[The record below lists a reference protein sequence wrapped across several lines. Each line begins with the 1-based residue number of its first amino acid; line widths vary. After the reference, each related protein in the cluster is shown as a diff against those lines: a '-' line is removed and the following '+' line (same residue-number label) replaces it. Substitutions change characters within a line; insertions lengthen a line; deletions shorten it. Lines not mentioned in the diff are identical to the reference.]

1 MKHHPRQWVTSTLLM
16 FASLTCLRP
25 ASLAMSV
32 EWTEI
37 HFDIY
42 ISALSTAEEEREEEE
57 EEVYM
62 ASGNEKQN
70 FFAS

>member
-1 MKHHPRQWVTSTLLM
+1 MKHHPRQWATSILLM

-25 ASLAMSV
+25 ASLAMFV

-42 ISALSTAEEEREEEE
+42 IIIFSHRLSAFLHDQDDIDNQDRAR
-57 EEVYM
+57 
-62 ASGNEKQN
+62 
-70 FFAS
+70 